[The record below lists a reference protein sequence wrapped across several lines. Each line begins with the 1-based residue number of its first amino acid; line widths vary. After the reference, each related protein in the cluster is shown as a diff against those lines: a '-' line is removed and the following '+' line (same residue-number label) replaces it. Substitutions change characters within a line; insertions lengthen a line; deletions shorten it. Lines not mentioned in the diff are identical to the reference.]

1 MKEDGKNHSQLLKE
15 VARLQRRVE
24 ELEMAETRWK
34 ETEQALSAG
43 EQRYLYLSQN
53 APIMMYR
60 VTVPDGRFEHVS
72 PGSQE
77 LTGYAPEEFYR
88 APNLFKEVL
97 HPDWATVFSDVRAK
111 IRRGEVDPFHEY
123 PIVHRSGEARWMKQV
138 NVLICDEAGNALA
151 IESFVTDITQQKMA
165 EQVLKQSHEVLER
178 RVEYRTADLAIAN
191 QQLQVEIAQR
201 QRAEQEL
208 RSSQQKIRSVID
220 ASPDA
225 IAVVDSKGT
234 LIDCNPQV
242 ASILGLSSHNDLI
255 GQSVFGFLSEE
266 DRVRATQ
273 NLAEIIEQDS
283 TIENMEYLVTSTYG
297 HTIPVEVSASVV
309 QNPFESLKTV
319 VGIIKDVSKHKRTEQ
334 RLKKLNE
341 RFLSFTS
348 DPIENINGLTAL
360 SGELLGAACALYNRL
375 DRGMLCSL
383 GQWNTPPDYDPMDR
397 PEGHICY
404 DVIQRSSG
412 DPLLVP
418 KLQETVYAQTDPNVL
433 PYKLQTYFGVSVKF
447 AGESVGALCCVYQ
460 YDYVPD
466 EADTELLRLIASAI
480 GVEENRKHTMEVLRQ
495 SESSLKQAQTVA
507 HLGNW
512 EVDLITGGLTW
523 SDEYCRIMGMTP
535 ADAASISTF
544 EGFLRHVHPDDI
556 GFLQESDR
564 RLMENGISTTE
575 HRIIWPDG
583 QVRTLAVVVELF
595 RDSDGKPKK
604 LFGTAQDIT
613 ERKQAEENRRHAME
627 ALRERD
633 EQLRL
638 IADNL
643 PVLISYVDSQ
653 LCYRFTNKTY
663 EDWFGHS
670 QEEVYG
676 RRMREILGEEN
687 FNSLKPHVDRALAGQ
702 SVTYES
708 TVSYE
713 DGKIRLTSSN
723 VVPHFGSDG
732 DVKGLFSLVSD
743 ITERKQAEAAI
754 RESTRKYQQAV
765 ENSPNSIFALDQQ
778 GVIQTWNRS
787 CREMLQ
793 YGDEAI
799 GQPFDAL
806 LFEASERD
814 SVRSLLQRVLEGES
828 LSRLDIVFRCK
839 DGSYRQMLSRLY
851 PLFDETGAVSGCI
864 FANTD
869 VTENKKAE
877 EEIRQRNRELAALN
891 QIGYRISQL
900 FDLDPIL
907 NQALDET
914 MEILDVECGYIG
926 LLDPDG
932 KHISLKTRRGAEHI
946 PDEALAPIGIGESGI
961 GRVAQSGEPLLIS
974 SLAES
979 LNDIPDSYKQIVAQ
993 NQFTSAMIVPLKTRG
1008 RILGVISLTTANDRV
1023 FTTEEMQLLITISH
1037 GISAA
1042 IENAQL
1048 LETASRAMALEE
1060 SDRLKTA
1067 FLNSISHEI
1076 RTPLTII
1083 KGMADSLIQ
1092 TDITWDEGMQ
1102 TEFLLAIN
1110 SQSDRLI
1117 RIVNDI
1123 IDMAIIDR
1131 GNLDLDKRLAD
1142 MSEIIGNMREM
1153 LEHLASGRFL
1163 DLRMADNLPPVQ
1175 IDVRRVGQI
1184 ITNLV
1189 ENAVQESGSGTP
1201 IVLDITASGND
1212 VKVTVADCGN
1222 GVSPEHFDNVFTR
1235 FYRLEENTDRRR
1247 SGSGLSLAICMG
1259 IVEAHGGRIWVE
1271 SEEGKGTKFIFTL
1284 PVAEPTIQ
1292 S

>member
-1 MKEDGKNHSQLLKE
+1 MNGISWRFRNHNFELMMKEDGKNHSQLLKE

-495 SESSLKQAQTVA
+495 SEASLKQAQTVA

-732 DVKGLFSLVSD
+732 DVKGLFSLVS
-743 ITERKQAEAAI
+743 
-754 RESTRKYQQAV
+754 
-765 ENSPNSIFALDQQ
+765 
-778 GVIQTWNRS
+778 
-787 CREMLQ
+787 
-793 YGDEAI
+793 
-799 GQPFDAL
+799 
-806 LFEASERD
+806 
-814 SVRSLLQRVLEGES
+814 
-828 LSRLDIVFRCK
+828 
-839 DGSYRQMLSRLY
+839 
-851 PLFDETGAVSGCI
+851 
-864 FANTD
+864 
-869 VTENKKAE
+869 
-877 EEIRQRNRELAALN
+877 
-891 QIGYRISQL
+891 
-900 FDLDPIL
+900 
-907 NQALDET
+907 
-914 MEILDVECGYIG
+914 
-926 LLDPDG
+926 
-932 KHISLKTRRGAEHI
+932 
-946 PDEALAPIGIGESGI
+946 
-961 GRVAQSGEPLLIS
+961 
-974 SLAES
+974 
-979 LNDIPDSYKQIVAQ
+979 
-993 NQFTSAMIVPLKTRG
+993 
-1008 RILGVISLTTANDRV
+1008 
-1023 FTTEEMQLLITISH
+1023 
-1037 GISAA
+1037 
-1042 IENAQL
+1042 
-1048 LETASRAMALEE
+1048 
-1060 SDRLKTA
+1060 
-1067 FLNSISHEI
+1067 
-1076 RTPLTII
+1076 
-1083 KGMADSLIQ
+1083 
-1092 TDITWDEGMQ
+1092 
-1102 TEFLLAIN
+1102 
-1110 SQSDRLI
+1110 
-1117 RIVNDI
+1117 
-1123 IDMAIIDR
+1123 
-1131 GNLDLDKRLAD
+1131 
-1142 MSEIIGNMREM
+1142 
-1153 LEHLASGRFL
+1153 
-1163 DLRMADNLPPVQ
+1163 
-1175 IDVRRVGQI
+1175 
-1184 ITNLV
+1184 
-1189 ENAVQESGSGTP
+1189 
-1201 IVLDITASGND
+1201 
-1212 VKVTVADCGN
+1212 
-1222 GVSPEHFDNVFTR
+1222 
-1235 FYRLEENTDRRR
+1235 
-1247 SGSGLSLAICMG
+1247 
-1259 IVEAHGGRIWVE
+1259 
-1271 SEEGKGTKFIFTL
+1271 
-1284 PVAEPTIQ
+1284 
-1292 S
+1292 